1 MKIIQTLTGIKVHS
15 KKGKWLSFTHSHAVP
30 NMFEFLFFYATQK
43 KIYETVTMVLDNIGS
58 H

>member
-43 KIYETVTMVLDNIGS
+43 KINETVTMV
-58 H
+58 